1 MPRQPREH
9 SPTSIY
15 HIMSRG
21 INKMEI
27 FQDTH
32 DRQKYLDILHRVKV
46 KYGFELY
53 SFCLMTNHTHLL
65 IKETDAEIAKVM
77 ASINIRYSMF
87 FNKKYSRVGSLFQ
100 ERYRSEPILWEAQC
114 LVCARYIHNNPVKA
128 GIVDAPQDYRWS
140 SYHDYV
146 QKTGNP
152 LLAKATLLELFD
164 QDPASSLRQFV
175 QFTETRNE
183 DRFLDYDVPQPD
195 VKDHLQQAEIFLRDR
210 FNIRAEEVRSMEY
223 HRRCTII
230 VKILAEIKLPQEKLG
245 QVLGMSSDAIYRAK
259 KKIMDSLV

>member
-1 MPRQPREH
+1 M
-9 SPTSIY
+9 
-15 HIMSRG
+15 
-21 INKMEI
+21 
-27 FQDTH
+27 
-32 DRQKYLDILHRVKV
+32 
-46 KYGFELY
+46 
-53 SFCLMTNHTHLL
+53 
-65 IKETDAEIAKVM
+65 
-77 ASINIRYSMF
+77 
-87 FNKKYSRVGSLFQ
+87 
-100 ERYRSEPILWEAQC
+100 
-114 LVCARYIHNNPVKA
+114 VCARYIHNNPVKA

-152 LLAKATLLELFD
+152 LLAKAALLELFD

-195 VKDHLQQAEIFLRDR
+195 VKDHRKQVEIFLRDR

-223 HRRCTII
+223 HRRCAII